1 MHYFVDNLF
10 RPDKAPYCSN
20 CSRDADCIAL
30 LLVSGSGGSHMV
42 AVAAWCVPG
51 CKFGYGANQA
61 GLRWL

>member
-30 LLVSGSGGSHMV
+30 LLVGPGGEGSCSRAH
-42 AVAAWCVPG
+42 G
-51 CKFGYGANQA
+51 CRGAGQ
-61 GLRWL
+61 